1 MFDLTYQ
8 EEKDKYI
15 FTITANDTH
24 FGEFAL
30 VFTKNDKRYTADIFS
45 LTENKTITAAVLKN
59 KIISFE
65 KVCIV
70 DINTDSI
77 LFEMPWSKNEE
88 IKTNDE
94 EKDLLLSPKT
104 HSSEEPLLVLSENSE
119 NKSLQRSEEA
129 QKGNMGEL
137 INKFLDAFSNAVE
150 NKSLPAMPFSQD
162 EHFLSFGEVYDSF
175 KGIKIPNHTFYSFDE
190 KSPENAN
197 VRVLFGKEYISVQ
210 SLFLGYSNGILSNF
224 PDKIVGTASDS
235 LGSSYNVF
243 GILGENK
250 PSHRP
255 FDSLT
260 GYKFFYGIK
269 NSDLGYWLM
278 YLNKDTGAICTE
290 NVI

>member
-1 MFDLTYQ
+1 MFDLTYR
-8 EEKDKYI
+8 EENDKYI

-24 FGEFAL
+24 NGEFAL
-30 VFTKNDKRYTADIFS
+30 VFTKNDKLYTADIFS
-45 LTENKTITAAVLKN
+45 LIKNKTITAAVLKN
-59 KIISFE
+59 KIISFD

-70 DINTDSI
+70 DINTDKF
-77 LFEMPWSKNEE
+77 LFEMPWNEN
-88 IKTNDE
+88 KTEKVKDN
-94 EKDLLLSPKT
+94 EKDLLLPKEIP
-104 HSSEEPLLVLSENSE
+104 SSEEPLLVLSENNE
-119 NKSLQRSEEA
+119 NKSFLISEEPP
-129 QKGNMGEL
+129 KGNMGDI

-150 NKSLPAMPFSQD
+150 NKGLPEMPFLQDENLMPFS
-162 EHFLSFGEVYDSF
+162 EVYESF
-175 KGIKIPNHTFYSFDE
+175 SGIKIPKHTFYIFDE

-210 SLFLGYSNGILSNF
+210 SLFLGYSNAILSNF
-224 PDKIVGTASDS
+224 PDKIVGTATDS
-235 LGSSYNVF
+235 FGSSYNVF

-250 PSHRP
+250 PSHCP

>member
-1 MFDLTYQ
+1 MFELTYK
-8 EEKDKYI
+8 EENDKYI

-24 FGEFAL
+24 YGEFAL
-30 VFTKNDKRYTADIFS
+30 VFTGKDKRYTADIFS
-45 LTENKTITAAVLKN
+45 ITENKTITAAVLKN
-59 KIISFE
+59 KVTTFDKI
-65 KVCIV
+65 CIV
-70 DINTDSI
+70 DINTDNI
-77 LFEMPWSKNEE
+77 LFEMPWSENKET
-88 IKTNDE
+88 KTNDE
-94 EKDLLLSPKT
+94 EKDLFLPKET
-104 HSSEEPLLVLSENSE
+104 HSSKEPFLILSENSE
-119 NKSLQRSEEA
+119 CKSSQRSEET
-129 QKGNMGEL
+129 QKGSMGEF

-150 NKSLPAMPFSQD
+150 NKSLPTMPFSQD
-162 EHFLSFGEVYDSF
+162 EKFLSFGEVYESF
-175 KGIKIPNHTFYSFDE
+175 KGIKIPNHTFYTFDE
-190 KSPENAN
+190 KAPENVN

-210 SLFLGYSNGILSNF
+210 SLFLGYSNGILSNY
-224 PDKIVGTASDS
+224 PDKIVGTAADS

-278 YLNKDTGAICTE
+278 YLNKNTGAICTE